1 MLKRRGKNGDFWGC
15 SNYPRCRMSCDD
27 KSGVPDFSSAKGSAN
42 RTNGSSNRFAGEN
55 MADVNREF
63 APLLSARELIAR
75 MERQEKAP
83 RVQNAARPDPATA
96 VLCPR
101 CREGRLRRINGKNGA
116 FWGCTNYPHC
126 TATYDDIKG
135 KPNI

>member
-1 MLKRRGKNGDFWGC
+1 
-15 SNYPRCRMSCDD
+15 MSCDD
-27 KSGVPDFSSAKGSAN
+27 KAGTPDFSSAKGGDN
-42 RTNGSSNRFAGEN
+42 GRTGIQNRFAGEK

-75 MERQEKAP
+75 MERQGKAVVNP
-83 RVQNAARPDPATA
+83 AARPAPATA
-96 VLCPR
+96 ALCPR